1 MAKKIQ
7 TYPVKIERA
16 ITQQGPSSF
25 RVRLM
30 SAGNRIDRCLDTL
43 AEARIFRDLTLAN
56 AALDPNEQATFEAR
70 AKRVENKTFTFA
82 NAIQKYRIEV
92 SEKKK
97 GWAQEKSMLDKIA
110 RSSTATLPL
119 YQVKAADIVNLL
131 DWIRTSG
138 RLVKAKTKG
147 ADTDQRILKATV
159 ASESTLRRYFNLLR
173 HMLEIAVTEWEKI
186 DTNPCTSVPKSKRPQ
201 DGAPRDRRL
210 KGDEYALLLA
220 QLTGEDKVIFVLSVE
235 TAMRRGEIFAMKWED
250 LDLKNKT
257 LFLHAKNT
265 KGDTARHVYLSD
277 AAIAAFNQLPRGI
290 RGQVISTK
298 TWQFNHVWEKARIA
312 IGSPDLRLHDMRHEA
327 TSRMFEKGMGDIEAA
342 TMTGHK
348 TLLMLK
354 RYAHIKQSHILD
366 KLNRPARA

>member
-1 MAKKIQ
+1 MAKSAKKYPQ
-7 TYPVKIERA
+7 TVDRGIVQRGEC
-16 ITQQGPSSF
+16 SF
-25 RVRLM
+25 RVKVMR
-30 SAGNRIDRCLDTL
+30 SGNLIDKSFDTL

-70 AKRVENKTFTFA
+70 AKRVETKTFSFA
-82 NAIQKYRIEV
+82 DAIKKYREEV

-97 GWAQEKSMLDKIA
+97 GWVQEKSMLDKMA

-138 RLVKAKTKG
+138 RYVKARDTKTK
-147 ADTDQRILKATV
+147 ADVRILKKTV
-159 ASESTLRRYFNLLR
+159 ASESTLRRYFNLIR

-186 DTNPCTSVPKSKRPQ
+186 DTNPCASIPKSKRPQ

-220 QLTGEDKVIFVLSVE
+220 QLSGEDKIIFILSVE

-257 LFLHAKNT
+257 LFLHATDT
-265 KGDTARHVYLSD
+265 KGDAARHVYLSD
-277 AAIAAFNQLPRGI
+277 AAISAFSQLPRGI
-290 RGQVISTK
+290 LGRIISTK

-348 TLLMLK
+348 TLSMLK
-354 RYAHIKQSHILD
+354 RYAHLKQEHILE